1 MIFSRNELANFDRG
15 MDKQWIVANGL
26 GGYAS
31 STILGA
37 NTSKYHGLLF
47 ASLRPPGERTLL
59 LAKLDE
65 EITIDEKSYLLA
77 SNHTGTGVYP
87 GGHHYLQSFELRP
100 YPTYTFA
107 IEDVIVEKVVFMV
120 RRANTTIVRYTVYTG
135 HDKPVKFKVTPFVNC
150 RHYHHTTQKNSWPF
164 KQSVEKNSVLIEAY
178 PGAPKLSLYSDKA
191 EYLRGPGY
199 WFEGMYYSQEDRR
212 GLDPWEDHFMPGH
225 FEFELTTGQ
234 SVGIIASTEDEKE
247 VNNPLLEQV
256 SSERRLANLIED
268 AGFHEEFVNRLILA
282 ADTFIVTRQS
292 TGAQTI
298 IAGYPWFTD
307 WGRDTMIALPG
318 LTLVTKRFKEA
329 KEILRT
335 FAKYCDKGLIPNMFP
350 DLGEKPLYNTADA
363 SLWFFQAV
371 CKYISYTGDHGF
383 IKKEIY
389 PALREIIS
397 SYRQGTIFNIKMGDD
412 GLISAGEP
420 GQQLTWMDAKVG
432 DWVVTPRQGK
442 PVEINALWYNALQVM
457 SQLAQTYGD
466 KSGEYARLA
475 ETVRAEFVKQFWNP
489 RKNCL
494 YDVITGDGADGSVRP
509 NQIFAVSLQYSPLDH
524 SKQVHVV
531 NTVWREL
538 YFSYGLRSLSPD
550 SHDYHGRYSGDVLQ
564 RDAAYHQGTGWGWL
578 IGPFITSYRK
588 IHDYSA
594 ESKTIA
600 ERFIAP
606 FKAHLWDYGIGSVSE
621 IFDGDPPHTPR
632 GCFSQAWSVAEVLRA
647 YVEDI
652 LGVIP
657 EYK

>member
-59 LAKLDE
+59 LVKLDE
-65 EITIDEKSYLLA
+65 EITIDEKSYPLA

-100 YPTYTFA
+100 YPTYTYA

-120 RRANTTIVRYTVYTG
+120 RGANTTIVRYTVYAG

-329 KEILRT
+329 REILRT

-397 SYRQGTIFNIKMGDD
+397 SYRQGTVFNIKMGDD

-550 SHDYHGRYSGDVLQ
+550 SHDYHGRYSGDVVQ

-594 ESKTIA
+594 ESKTIT